1 MDRLRQLTAYIAAQM
16 SVLTVSQRL
25 AIGLCAALIAGSLLW
40 LLQWS
45 TTPELVPLVT
55 TELSYDDVTAAE
67 QALNAGGVFYET
79 VGTRILVRPA
89 DRHNAL
95 RIVHSANALPE
106 GSLFDMQAVVS
117 DQNPFLAPEARKFAQ
132 TYAKGNELAKVIAT
146 YPFVKSASV
155 LIQDREKRRI
165 GGSSHSPTASVVVRL
180 AAGKEMGAGMIEG
193 FAKLVAGAVAGL
205 QPHNVNIT
213 DSSTGRSYS
222 MPHPDDAMSVD
233 YLDRVKKHE
242 AHLLQKIRDKLAD
255 IPGLLASV
263 TVELETSKRVT
274 TKVKHASAQPKSESE
289 QNSESSSGNQPTE
302 PGVQANLGQALTAG
316 GSSQTMTTGDT
327 KTEYFEPKMS
337 ETETVEQI
345 PFVMKHATAAVS
357 IPRSFIVGVFTAQH
371 PDQPGPKDDDASF
384 VAVRDAQV
392 ARVKA
397 SVERIVMAKDP
408 DDVEVDVYPD
418 MEWSPDERRWISGDG
433 GIAMAT
439 EEAGALDA
447 FGLARTYGPQ
457 VGLLVLAM
465 MSLFMMT
472 RLVRRSAEITG
483 RERARVL
490 AETEPEELEGGIL
503 SVGPQA
509 IGEAGLSDSLLTG
522 KEVDGETLRYKE
534 LGSEVAKMVEGDPE
548 AAAELIRRWVEDMG

>member
-1 MDRLRQLTAYIAAQM
+1 
-16 SVLTVSQRL
+16 
-25 AIGLCAALIAGSLLW
+25 
-40 LLQWS
+40 
-45 TTPELVPLVT
+45 
-55 TELSYDDVTAAE
+55 
-67 QALNAGGVFYET
+67 
-79 VGTRILVRPA
+79 
-89 DRHNAL
+89 
-95 RIVHSANALPE
+95 
-106 GSLFDMQAVVS
+106 
-117 DQNPFLAPEARKFAQ
+117 
-132 TYAKGNELAKVIAT
+132 
-146 YPFVKSASV
+146 
-155 LIQDREKRRI
+155 
-165 GGSSHSPTASVVVRL
+165 
-180 AAGKEMGAGMIEG
+180 
-193 FAKLVAGAVAGL
+193 
-205 QPHNVNIT
+205 
-213 DSSTGRSYS
+213 
-222 MPHPDDAMSVD
+222 MSVD

-371 PDQPGPKDDDASF
+371 PDQPGSPKTTTPVSWRSAMRRLLESRR
-384 VAVRDAQV
+384 AWNE
-392 ARVKA
+392 
-397 SVERIVMAKDP
+397 SVMAKDP

-447 FGLARTYGPQ
+447 FGLARTYGPPSGSAGFGHDEPVHDDAPGAQ
-457 VGLLVLAM
+457 VRGDHGGG
-465 MSLFMMT
+465 SEPGSWPK
-472 RLVRRSAEITG
+472 RSRRSW
-483 RERARVL
+483 REAFS
-490 AETEPEELEGGIL
+490 P
-503 SVGPQA
+503 
-509 IGEAGLSDSLLTG
+509 
-522 KEVDGETLRYKE
+522 
-534 LGSEVAKMVEGDPE
+534 
-548 AAAELIRRWVEDMG
+548 